1 MRLIIGIHL
10 MTRNEIVAKLNK
22 LRRKIKNE
30 VRSFE
35 AAAEREYKKG
45 KAATLVKGS
54 SASLV

>member
-35 AAAEREYKKG
+35 AKAER
-45 KAATLVKGS
+45 V
-54 SASLV
+54 

>member
-1 MRLIIGIHL
+1 